1 MVVNLFFFFVG
12 GASLNDVINVGRCI
26 RVTSFVGGVVAP
38 NPFYLLNVLQNYDVT
53 IIKKILNF
61 YSVLRISSFE
71 QMFISK
77 NLLFAN

>member
-12 GASLNDVINVGRCI
+12 GASSNDVINVGRCI